1 MQQANQAS
9 QDPITEAQERIGRL
23 LPVKHK
29 LRDNQAQFVGQLDAK
44 LKQYGQETYISQPQL
59 DWLRILDEK
68 YSPDERQ
75 GQLF

>member
-9 QDPITEAQERIGRL
+9 QDPISEAQARVARL
-23 LPVKHK
+23 LLVKYK

-59 DWLRILDEK
+59 DWLRILDER
-68 YSPDERQ
+68 YAPDERQ